1 MARTVGTL
9 SGTLGIDFGTS
20 NSAVSWA
27 PPGQTARLL
36 ALEGESTTLPT
47 AIFFDDEEHS
57 THFGREAMARY
68 LAHHEGRLMR
78 SLKSLLGSALLR
90 EQTVVHGKPQSYQDI
105 VSGFLQELV
114 RRAQAQLGGLPARLV
129 LGRPVHFVDDD
140 PARDAQAQESLRLAA
155 SACGGLLMG
164 FGGVLAAGCSIG
176 QGLTGLSTLAW
187 ASFPAALG
195 IAMGGWAALRLRPR
209 P

>member
-114 RRAQAQLGGLPARLV
+114 RRAVEESKSRDEV
-129 LGRPVHFVDDD
+129 LDLL
-140 PARDAQAQESLRLAA
+140 QELAA
-155 SACGGLLMG
+155 RH
-164 FGGVLAAGCSIG
+164 G
-176 QGLTGLSTLAW
+176 QERQALTKQVDEL
-187 ASFPAALG
+187 
-195 IAMGGWAALRLRPR
+195 
-209 P
+209 